1 MILKKLVLAIAL
13 SALANSLALADS
25 GTTAGC
31 QSGTTASGVC
41 PTPAPLSTADFD
53 GIWAIQSAS
62 AQQQRDASYF
72 SIRAAQDGLLVIIR
86 LGSYDWQA
94 YVTTLLGNS
103 ATVVTI
109 TTQAINSWSIDFA
122 SAQQATITGLSC
134 ILNGP
139 GGGPVPL
146 GASPTVASATPAPA
160 TDATGLPIYL
170 GNRCLVPQGATLALS
185 KVL

>member
-1 MILKKLVLAIAL
+1 MILIKLVLAIAL
-13 SALANSLALADS
+13 CTLANPLALADS
-25 GTTAGC
+25 GTTAEC

-41 PTPAPLSTADFD
+41 TTPAPLSTADFD

-62 AQQQRDASYF
+62 DQLQRDASYF
-72 SIRAAQDGLLVIIR
+72 SIRAAQNGLLVIIR

-94 YVTTLLGNS
+94 YVTTLVGNS

-109 TTQAINSWSIDFA
+109 KTQAINSWSIDFA
-122 SAQQATITGLSC
+122 SAQQATITGITC
-134 ILNGP
+134 ILNGVGP
-139 GGGPVPL
+139 GPVPL
-146 GASPTVASATPAPA
+146 AASPTVASTATAPA